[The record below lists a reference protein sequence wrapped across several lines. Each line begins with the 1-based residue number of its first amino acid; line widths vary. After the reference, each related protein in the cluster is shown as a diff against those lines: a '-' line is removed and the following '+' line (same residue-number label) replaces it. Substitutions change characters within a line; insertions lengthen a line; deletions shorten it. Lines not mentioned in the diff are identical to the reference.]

1 MQEDK
6 LYNNLIILLK
16 LFKNKPY
23 QLAKYMLENDA
34 FKDIFLEKIINS
46 KKINEIS
53 DKIKGH
59 DVIEEKTHFN
69 NVTEMKRYQQDLLQP
84 LAFKGKEDNFE
95 NLQKKL
101 NFQLIEALKKEDY
114 ESAARIRDYM
124 LMLNIESSKP
134 NI

>member
-6 LYNNLIILLK
+6 LYNNLVILLK

-34 FKDIFLEKIINS
+34 FKEIFLEKIINS
-46 KKINEIS
+46 KKINEIN

-59 DVIEEKTHFN
+59 DVVEEKLHFN
-69 NVTEMKRYQQDLLQP
+69 NVTEMKKYQQELLQP
-84 LAFKGKEDNFE
+84 IIFKDKEHNFE

-101 NFQLIEALKKEDY
+101 NFQLLEALSKEDY
-114 ESAARIRDYM
+114 EGAARIRDYM
-124 LMLNIESSKP
+124 LMLNIEPKP

>member
-6 LYNNLIILLK
+6 LYNNLVILLK

-46 KKINEIS
+46 KKINEI
-53 DKIKGH
+53 DNKIKGH
-59 DVIEEKTHFN
+59 DVVEEKEHFN
-69 NVTEMKRYQQDLLQP
+69 NVTEMKKYQQELLQP
-84 LAFKGKEDNFE
+84 IVFKDKEDNFE

-101 NFQLIEALKKEDY
+101 NLQLLEALSKEDY
-114 ESAARIRDYM
+114 EGAVRIRDYM
-124 LMLNIESSKP
+124 LMLNIEPKP
-134 NI
+134 LDI